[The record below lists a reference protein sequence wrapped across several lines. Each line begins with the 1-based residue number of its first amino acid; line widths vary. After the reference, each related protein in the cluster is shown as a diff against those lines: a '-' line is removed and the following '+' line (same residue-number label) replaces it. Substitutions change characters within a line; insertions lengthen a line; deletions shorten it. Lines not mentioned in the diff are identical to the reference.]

1 MEEVMKKI
9 LRGIL
14 MLTLWMVLCLVPI
27 QANAEGENPKEL
39 TQDNYK
45 SYLGLGSYNKSYLP
59 SGS

>member
-27 QANAEGENPKEL
+27 QANAEGGEPHR
-39 TQDNYK
+39 TDA
-45 SYLGLGSYNKSYLP
+45 G
-59 SGS
+59 